1 MNISNVKVRL
11 TEEDIL
17 TILEEFLNIKELN
30 IYNIKI
36 GELIEVKGSYKKG
49 IKINFEVTLGLGS
62 IDNNVLKLRLFKVKL
77 GILRV
82 CTGLANYIL
91 KKILKSFEYM
101 GIVVEKKTLF
111 VDFKKLCK
119 HIPLV
124 EFNLKHII
132 LFENSA
138 EVYVEDLIYKDNK
151 EVLSLDELK
160 DKLKEEEK
168 TEAVTREDC
177 GYSKV
182 RCDALE
188 KIPEGYREVG
198 EYMMLVPDI
207 TNLLYSLMK
216 DEKVDK
222 KTKMLIGAAIT
233 YILLPVDI
241 ISDSVPIIGKMDDIG
256 IGLVLLDKIIDNVN
270 EEVILKH
277 WKGNRE
283 FIIKIK
289 ELKNDLFNSIGR
301 KNTLMAISGC
311 FIGAKKLIYR
321 IRKIKRR

>member
-17 TILEEFLNIKELN
+17 TILEEVLNIKELD
-30 IYNIKI
+30 IYSIKI

-49 IKINFEVTLGLGS
+49 LKINFEATLGLGS
-62 IDNNVLKLRLFKVKL
+62 IDDNVLKLRLFKIKF
-77 GILRV
+77 GILKV
-82 CTGLANYIL
+82 CTSLANYIL

-101 GIVVEKKTLF
+101 GITVEKKTLF
-111 VDFKKLCK
+111 VDFKSLCK
-119 HIPLV
+119 YIPLV
-124 EFNLKHII
+124 EFTLKHII
-132 LFENSA
+132 LFKNSA

-168 TEAVTREDC
+168 TEAVTTEEC

-182 RCDALE
+182 RYDALE

-198 EYMMLVPDI
+198 KYMMLIPDI

-233 YILLPVDI
+233 YIVLPGDI
-241 ISDSVPIIGKMDDIG
+241 IPDSVPIIGKMDDIG
-256 IGLVLLDKIIDNVN
+256 IGLVLLDKIIDSVN

-301 KNTLMAISGC
+301 KNTLMAINGC
-311 FIGAKKLIYR
+311 LIGAKKLIYR
-321 IRKIKRR
+321 KRH